1 MTRATAMTAL
11 AGVLITLAVVGG
23 FLALDRTVLHL
34 YYNDDAAKP
43 ASDVAE
49 IAATPTETTATGT
62 DRDRSARV
70 YDALAESHAE
80 LVAALDWALPFAAR
94 AKITLSQRVRDNHA
108 RVLFKAGEALRKA
121 GAP

>member
-1 MTRATAMTAL
+1 MAHDDTKLEAKSRA
-11 AGVLITLAVVGG
+11 
-23 FLALDRTVLHL
+23 
-34 YYNDDAAKP
+34 
-43 ASDVAE
+43 
-49 IAATPTETTATGT
+49 
-62 DRDRSARV
+62 